1 MGIILNSLHIII
13 LSLAIFTITIV
24 PINTSGFSLSEE
36 IDYSMPFEFGSYSDL
51 PSGYSNLDKVTYST
65 KELNNL
71 DFSQKAQPDMTVET
85 QSDYIQDNKHP
96 DQKIN
101 EKLGVSSPLV
111 NSAGPHLSE
120 KADDYSTSTQMR
132 PDNKESE
139 SEKSSLNP
147 RTNDDKIAI
156 INFDDNWKS
165 QYQYAK
171 PILDKFQFKATFYVV
186 CDYLDKKNRIGWDQ
200 LQNLYTEGHEI
211 GSHSMSH
218 ANLDDI
224 MTDVAYNEIIQSKNC
239 LEDRHIKVSS
249 FSYPFNSGDDNS
261 EILDLIS
268 SNYEFARTA
277 GGDPSDNINS
287 ENDESLKRYTIVGW
301 SHDAERKEL
310 FYSDSE
316 MLQKFKEYVN
326 GYSKEDDKGGHIPII
341 IYHKIGGDGD
351 PYSTS
356 SDLFESEMS
365 YLYENGFKVIT
376 MEQVFG
382 KS

>member
-1 MGIILNSLHIII
+1 MPN
-13 LSLAIFTITIV
+13 
-24 PINTSGFSLSEE
+24 NTSGFSLSEE
-36 IDYSMPFEFGSYSDL
+36 IDYSMPFEFGLYSDL
-51 PSGYSNLDKVTYST
+51 PRGYPDLDKVTNST

-71 DFSQKAQPDMTVET
+71 DFSQKADMTVET
-85 QSDYIQDNKHP
+85 QSGYIQDNTHP

-101 EKLGVSSPLV
+101 EKLGMSRPLV
-111 NSAGPHLSE
+111 NSASPHLSE
-120 KADDYSTSTQMR
+120 KTNGYSASTQMR

-139 SEKSSLNP
+139 SDKSSLNP

-186 CDYLDKKNRIGWDQ
+186 CDYLDKKNRLSWDQ
-200 LQNLYTEGHEI
+200 LQSLYREGHEI
-211 GSHSMSH
+211 GSHTMSH
-218 ANLDDI
+218 ANLDHI
-224 MTDVAYNEIIQSKNC
+224 MTDAAYNEIIQSKNC
-239 LEDRHIKVSS
+239 LEDRDIKVSS
-249 FSYPFNSGDDNS
+249 FSYPFNSGDDKS

-268 SNYEFARTA
+268 RNYEFARTA
-277 GGDPSDNINS
+277 GGDPSDKINS
-287 ENDESLKRYTIVGW
+287 ENDESLKQYTIVGW
-301 SHDAERKEL
+301 SHDAERKEHL
-310 FYSDSE
+310 YSDLE

-326 GYSKEDDKGGHIPII
+326 GYSKDDDKGGHIPII

-365 YLYENGFKVIT
+365 YLYENGFNVIT

-382 KS
+382 KI